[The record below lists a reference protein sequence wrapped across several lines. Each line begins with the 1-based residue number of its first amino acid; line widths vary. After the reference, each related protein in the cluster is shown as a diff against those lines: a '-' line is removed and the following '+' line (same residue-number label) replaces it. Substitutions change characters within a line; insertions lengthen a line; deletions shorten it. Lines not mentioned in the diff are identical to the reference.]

1 MAIPS
6 NLYSLQVQSPEDV
19 EEWILVLVKA
29 LRQKS
34 KRWHLKIVQSDYGD
48 LVFECS
54 PSLTNEEVSLAFI
67 SSSP

>member
-1 MAIPS
+1 MSIPS
-6 NLYSLQVQSPEDV
+6 TSFSLQVQSPEDV

-34 KRWHLKIVQSDYGD
+34 KRWHLKIVQGDNGD
-48 LVFECS
+48 LFFECS

-67 SSSP
+67 SSRA